1 MLQGCHAVALVQ
13 GVLRPN
19 IVEKLFKNKKDQ
31 ILLVEGLKQK
41 LLKLNLDPSYVH
53 PWKEVPNVDEHNIDY
68 LGVYAS

>member
-1 MLQGCHAVALVQ
+1 MLQGCHGVALVQ

-19 IVEKLFKNKKDQ
+19 IVKKLFKNKKDQ
-31 ILLVEGLKQK
+31 VLLVEGLKQK